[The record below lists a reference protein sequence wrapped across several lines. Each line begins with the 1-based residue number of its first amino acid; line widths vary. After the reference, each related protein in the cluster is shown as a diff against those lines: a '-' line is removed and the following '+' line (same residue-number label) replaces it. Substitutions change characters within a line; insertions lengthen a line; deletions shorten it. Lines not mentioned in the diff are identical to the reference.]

1 MTDSFRNPICSLKPR
16 FFSIFTPRLVTDLC
30 KSPPQ
35 RRTNQLC
42 WFCKYEKKSSI
53 FSSKANF
60 ERSLILLLLLSLL
73 VCQNAFS
80 ATIEEKKAESIQ
92 KKEGASGG
100 IDQALQ
106 KVNHQLADMRAQL
119 EDTYVKAAEL
129 YQKEAHEEEYAKLL
143 ERVSF
148 LRNQIVNL
156 EEKWREDAVSDSK
169 NEEEGYALW
178 DQEETTLG
186 QLVMEYGA
194 MDYLYVVP
202 PELAALKLNMH
213 SNIPIPRESWNEV
226 LEIIL
231 GHNGIGVKKLN
242 AYAKQLFI
250 LKQDPSSIKSIA
262 SSPQE
267 LDLVAPH
274 TRLFYLLSPP
284 VEQTKGVM
292 QFLEKFSDM
301 RQTFLHQI
309 GSKIAIV
316 SSKEEVERL
325 LSLYNTVWD
334 GLKGKVS
341 RVVPIAK
348 MSVKEMEKILTSFF
362 ADAIEKTRTP
372 FGKLDQDGL
381 TVLPLNH
388 GRALILVGSQTIVDR
403 AERMIKET
411 EDQLQ
416 DPSEMTVF
424 LYSCKHSD
432 PTELAKV
439 LDKVYTSLLY
449 AAPEGE
455 NNNFEVN
462 YTLQGPGVRPP
473 DGYAPNPPALAN
485 PPPPARPTIVSH
497 MEYEQEGSDHFIPD
511 PKTGTILMVI
521 RRDALIRIKEL
532 LRKLDVPKKMV
543 QIEVLLFEKRLNNQN
558 SFGLNLLKLGTKSNH
573 IKFESS
579 NVPIGRGVLQFFF
592 SKKHHPTFDFAY
604 NFLMT
609 QEDIQLN
616 AAPSLI
622 TVNQTPA
629 TIAITEE
636 ISINNGAAPID
647 TNKGIAFEKSFTR
660 AQYGITIVLTP
671 TIHLPDNE
679 DETEESKGFVTLQ
692 TDITFDTT
700 KPSPD
705 DRPLVDKRHIENE
718 VRVVDG
724 QTVILGGLRRKASQD
739 TEEKI
744 PFFGDIP
751 GIGKLFGSSKL
762 TDNNTEMFFFITPKI
777 VLDPKEEL
785 DQIRTDQLKKRAGD
799 IPEFLDKMV
808 EARDKQSRKFF
819 DESLKTFFTKKR

>member
-1 MTDSFRNPICSLKPR
+1 MN
-16 FFSIFTPRLVTDLC
+16 
-30 KSPPQ
+30 
-35 RRTNQLC
+35 
-42 WFCKYEKKSSI
+42 
-53 FSSKANF
+53 
-60 ERSLILLLLLSLL
+60 LLLIFLFFPCL
-73 VCQNAFS
+73 VLA
-80 ATIEEKKAESIQ
+80 ATIEEKMAESIQ
-92 KKEGASGG
+92 KKEGN
-100 IDQALQ
+100 IDRALQ
-106 KVNHQLADMRAQL
+106 NVNRDLVSLRSKLDAHYKQAD
-119 EDTYVKAAEL
+119 EL
-129 YQKEAHEEEYAKLL
+129 YKKEAHEAAYAELL
-143 ERVSF
+143 IQVGNIKHEIQE
-148 LRNQIVNL
+148 LQ
-156 EEKWREDAVSDSK
+156 EKWRKDAVSDSK

-194 MDYLYVVP
+194 MDFLYIVP

-213 SNIPIPRESWNEV
+213 SNIPIPREAWDEV

-242 AYAKQLFI
+242 AYTKQLYI
-250 LKQDPSSIKSIA
+250 LKQDPSAIKNIVA
-262 SSPQE
+262 TPEQ
-267 LDLVAPH
+267 LQLVHPYA
-274 TRLFYLLSPP
+274 RVFYLFSPP
-284 VEQTKGVM
+284 VEQTKGVF
-292 QFLEKFSDM
+292 QFFEKFSDM
-301 RQTFLHQI
+301 RQTFLHQV
-309 GSKIAIV
+309 GNKIAIV
-316 SSKEEVERL
+316 APKEEIERL
-325 LSLYNTVWD
+325 LSLYNTVWE
-334 GLKGKVS
+334 GIKGKVS
-341 RVVPIAK
+341 RVVPITK

-362 ADAIEKTRTP
+362 SDAIDKARTP
-372 FGKLDQDGL
+372 FARVDQEGL
-381 TVLPLNH
+381 TVLPLNQ
-388 GRALILVGSQTIVDR
+388 GRALILVGTQTIVDR
-403 AERMIKET
+403 AEKIIKET

-455 NNNFEVN
+455 NNNYEMN
-462 YTLQGPGVRPP
+462 YSIQGPGVKPP

-485 PPPPARPTIVSH
+485 PPPPARPSIVSH
-497 MEYEQEGSDHFIPD
+497 LEYEEEGSDHFIPD

-521 RRDALIRIKEL
+521 RRDTLTRIKEL

-543 QIEVLLFEKRLNNQN
+543 QIEVLLFEKRLNTQN

-573 IKFESS
+573 IRFDSA
-579 NVPIGRGVLQFFF
+579 NTPVGRGVLAFFF
-592 SKKHHPTFDFAY
+592 SKKHHPPFDFAY
-604 NFLMT
+604 NFLMS

-671 TIHLPDNE
+671 TVHLPD
-679 DETEESKGFVTLQ
+679 DEGEVSEGKGFVTLQ

-705 DRPLVDKRHIENE
+705 DRPLVDKRHIQNE

-739 TEEKI
+739 SEEKL

-751 GIGKLFGSSKL
+751 GIGKLFGSTKL
-762 TDNNTEMFFFITPKI
+762 IDNNTEMFFFITPKI
-777 VLDPKEEL
+777 VLDPKDEL
-785 DQIRTDQLKKRAGD
+785 DQIRTEQLKKRAGD
-799 IPEFLDKMV
+799 IPEFLEKMK
-808 EARDKQSRKFF
+808 EARDRETRKFF
-819 DESLKTFFTKKR
+819 SDSLKTFFTKKR